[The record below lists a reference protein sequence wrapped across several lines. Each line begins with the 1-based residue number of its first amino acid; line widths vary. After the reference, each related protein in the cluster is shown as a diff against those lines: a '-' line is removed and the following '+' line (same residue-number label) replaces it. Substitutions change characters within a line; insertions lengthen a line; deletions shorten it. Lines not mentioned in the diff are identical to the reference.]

1 LPTRHEA
8 LGFIPSSRKERKK
21 RIPPT
26 NTRKEERRNEGMKER
41 RKEGR
46 NKERRKERKRKEGR
60 KSTYNT
66 FNQGGERPVYCII
79 VL

>member
-1 LPTRHEA
+1 
-8 LGFIPSSRKERKK
+8 
-21 RIPPT
+21 
-26 NTRKEERRNEGMKER
+26 MKER

-46 NKERRKERKRKEGR
+46 NKERRKERKRKTGR